1 MYESAKLVSYSHWTM
16 QIIAPKQAQE
26 VLSTCS
32 SFNCIISQ
40 FLALD
45 LKFSS
50 VF

>member
-1 MYESAKLVSYSHWTM
+1 MYESAKLISYLHRTI

-32 SFNCIISQ
+32 LFNLIITQ
-40 FLALD
+40 LKLLD

-50 VF
+50 VL